1 MPKAEAQ
8 FRHGLA
14 ADEEAWE
21 KQQPDPVAKRPG
33 AQFRRVFGGTIPPY
47 VESIK
52 LLAEFYGDQRIY
64 REAVTFLK
72 RALAV

>member
-1 MPKAEAQ
+1 MASLPT
-8 FRHGLA
+8 R
-14 ADEEAWE
+14 
-21 KQQPDPVAKRPG
+21 KRGRSSNPIRSRRGPG

-47 VESIK
+47 VETIK